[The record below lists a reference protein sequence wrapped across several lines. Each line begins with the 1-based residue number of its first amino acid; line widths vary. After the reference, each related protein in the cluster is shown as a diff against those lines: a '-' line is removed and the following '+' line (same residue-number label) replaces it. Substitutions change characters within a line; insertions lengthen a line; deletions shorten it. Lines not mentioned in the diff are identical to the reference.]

1 MCVVMYCSLAKSGR
15 LSCVARSW
23 EFRFAM
29 LNLNQNDL
37 LALLPL
43 ELSKM
48 CFNDRL
54 LGLRKIAVLL
64 HEVTAGKLPLI
75 VLPVSCIISCV
86 KPYYFRSAFRSVF
99 LRSGFHSCPHVTAY
113 ETDATKRLLDL
124 SLASR
129 ERGYVAR
136 AIDCIALTLK
146 YRSTNL
152 RRQTLLHKH
161 TTTLPK

>member
-1 MCVVMYCSLAKSGR
+1 MPTCKQIILQDSCMYVVLYCSLAKSGR

-29 LNLNQNDL
+29 LTSTKTIYW
-37 LALLPL
+37 ALLPL

-75 VLPVSCIISCV
+75 VLPASCIISCV
-86 KPYYFRSAFRSVF
+86 KPYYFRSAFRSAF
-99 LRSGFHSCPHVTAY
+99 LRSGFHSCPN
-113 ETDATKRLLDL
+113 E
-124 SLASR
+124 
-129 ERGYVAR
+129 
-136 AIDCIALTLK
+136 IAHMAF
-146 YRSTNL
+146 Y
-152 RRQTLLHKH
+152 
-161 TTTLPK
+161 